1 MDIEIGATS
10 SGNAVLLPLRFANR
24 HGLVTGATGTGK
36 TVTLQRMAEQFSAA
50 GVPVFASDVKGDLS
64 GIGTNCPTEF
74 WDVFGRKG
82 HPIRTSVQEIGA
94 QLMARMLNLNEVQA
108 GALAV
113 LFQRAE
119 DDRNYLLDLEDL
131 RWALVDLAE
140 EREEVSQ
147 KYGHVT
153 SASINTI
160 QRQLLALEAQGGGNL
175 FGEPTLDIS
184 DFMRTLEAGAGTL
197 GATSKGIVNLLHA
210 DKLMEA
216 PKLYA
221 TLLLW
226 LLTELFRKLPEV
238 GDLDKPKLVFFFDEA
253 HLLFSDAPKA
263 LLEHIERVV
272 RLVRSKGVGVYFV
285 TQSPADVPDA
295 VMAQLGNR
303 VQHALRAY
311 TARDQRMVKA
321 AVRAFRPNK
330 GVDVQKAVTEMAVGE
345 ALVSFL
351 VDDGVPAPVERIRV
365 SKPKGKIGQ
374 ISDIE
379 RETAISNSGIRDRY
393 PKVLDSHES
402 HEQFRVR
409 MLTIRGIKPGPARP
423 AAKDVDWVKVMAP
436 LNALGRQARP
446 GMRLPTK
453 LLLASFAVLALYG
466 VAGWLMP
473 G

>member
-1 MDIEIGATS
+1 M
-10 SGNAVLLPLRFANR
+10 
-24 HGLVTGATGTGK
+24 
-36 TVTLQRMAEQFSAA
+36 
-50 GVPVFASDVKGDLS
+50 
-64 GIGTNCPTEF
+64 
-74 WDVFGRKG
+74 
-82 HPIRTSVQEIGA
+82 
-94 QLMARMLNLNEVQA
+94 
-108 GALAV
+108 
-113 LFQRAE
+113 
-119 DDRNYLLDLEDL
+119 
-131 RWALVDLAE
+131 
-140 EREEVSQ
+140 
-147 KYGHVT
+147 
-153 SASINTI
+153 
-160 QRQLLALEAQGGGNL
+160 
-175 FGEPTLDIS
+175 
-184 DFMRTLEAGAGTL
+184 
-197 GATSKGIVNLLHA
+197 
-210 DKLMEA
+210 
-216 PKLYA
+216 
-221 TLLLW
+221 
-226 LLTELFRKLPEV
+226 FRKLPEV

-379 RETAISNSGIRDRY
+379 RETAIANSGIRGRY

-409 MLTIRGIKPGPARP
+409 MLTIRGIKPGAGRP

-436 LNALGRQARP
+436 LNALGRQAKP